1 LKVVTRTALGLGAAL
16 VLGVAAAAG
25 AAPPPSSLAAVG
37 GLPKLPAG
45 APGAIAIVLQ
55 GPYGSYSPGT
65 ILPVVL
71 RNNTKRP
78 VTGIHV
84 TGPALDPKGRVLA
97 DGVEDEIQ
105 PTTVPPGG
113 LAIGFVR
120 FGGANLAKGTRFKL
134 VVTDTPAAADLGFTK
149 QVDVPI
155 TSLRFARGR
164 LTGIA
169 TNTTRKKVSRPVVVL
184 AACFDRAG
192 RLITLAKALGAK
204 NSAAA
209 GGKIPFTVDFTGGG
223 KRPAPAC
230 KHVLASMTGYSEL

>member
-1 LKVVTRTALGLGAAL
+1 MVVVTRTALGLGAVL

-37 GLPKLPAG
+37 GLPRLPAG
-45 APGAIAIVLQ
+45 APRAIAIVLQ

-65 ILPVVL
+65 VLPVVL

-84 TGPALDPKGRVLA
+84 GGPAIDPKGRVIA
-97 DGVEDEIQ
+97 DGEEDEIQ
-105 PTTVPPGG
+105 PAVVPPGG

-120 FGGANLAKGTRFKL
+120 FGGANVPKGTRFKL
-134 VVTDTPAAADLGFTK
+134 TVTDTPAAADVGFTK
-149 QVDVPI
+149 QVDLSI
-155 TSLRFARGR
+155 AALRFARGK
-164 LTGIA
+164 LTGTA

-184 AACFDRAG
+184 AACFARTG
-192 RLITLAKALGAK
+192 KLITLAKSFGAK
-204 NSAAA
+204 SSAVA
-209 GGKIPFTVDFTGGG
+209 GGKIPFNVDFTRGG

-230 KHVLASMTGYSEL
+230 KHVLASMTGYSDL